1 MEPKDKSK
9 ELNRKNLS
17 WLKEQNVDM
26 RVGILYNYLSICQIM
41 INELFEEEVTE
52 KAGPRYSHQKPED
65 GRWSRWG
72 YNPGS
77 VKIGDQKLKL
87 RFHGYLT
94 IWMKQTLRFSGTKR

>member
-26 RVGILYNYLSICQIM
+26 RVGILHNYLSICQIM
-41 INELFEEEVTE
+41 INELFEEEVIE

-65 GRWSRWG
+65 GRWSR
-72 YNPGS
+72 
-77 VKIGDQKLKL
+77 
-87 RFHGYLT
+87 
-94 IWMKQTLRFSGTKR
+94 